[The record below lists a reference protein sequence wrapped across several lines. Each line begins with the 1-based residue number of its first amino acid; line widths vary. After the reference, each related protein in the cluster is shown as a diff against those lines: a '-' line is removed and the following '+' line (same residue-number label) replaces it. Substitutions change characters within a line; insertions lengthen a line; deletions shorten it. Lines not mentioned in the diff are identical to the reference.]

1 MQQHHVGIFVGL
13 ILGLALVLTS
23 FGEML
28 VVALAGI
35 IGWIVMRTLS
45 GDMDLSDFLNRGQ
58 RRRS

>member
-28 VVALAGI
+28 VVALAGV
-35 IGWIVMRTLS
+35 IGWIVMRTIS
-45 GDMDLSDFLNRGQ
+45 GDVDLGDL
-58 RRRS
+58 